1 MDRTSPHVLST
12 HRVSC
17 SHQILR
23 GLCCFHV
30 VMMAQSGEKRD
41 ASFFFWRQ
49 NWKNFLLG
57 ENCGGWSVKTMV
69 AASPSRKLEIQCG
82 VLKRYPRFFVD
93 ECATKKPGK
102 NVERYIRL
110 SKGVY
115 RDEGAN
121 TTGNT
126 RSTISAMGKYIF
138 FLLVVIHGLVGGASI
153 HRCVL
158 IAKSA
163 GRNGENGIG
172 LV

>member
-1 MDRTSPHVLST
+1 
-12 HRVSC
+12 
-17 SHQILR
+17 
-23 GLCCFHV
+23 
-30 VMMAQSGEKRD
+30 MMAQSGEKRD
-41 ASFFFWRQ
+41 ASFFFLAPKLEKFPLGGKLW
-49 NWKNFLLG
+49 WLVG
-57 ENCGGWSVKTMV
+57 ENHGGSFTFSQVGNTMWSI
-69 AASPSRKLEIQCG
+69 E
-82 VLKRYPRFFVD
+82 
-93 ECATKKPGK
+93 K